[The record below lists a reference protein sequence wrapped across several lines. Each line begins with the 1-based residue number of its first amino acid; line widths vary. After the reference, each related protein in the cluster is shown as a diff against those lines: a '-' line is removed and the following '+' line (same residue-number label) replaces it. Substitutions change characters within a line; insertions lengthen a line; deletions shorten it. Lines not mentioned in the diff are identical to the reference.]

1 MKQGQRQSCL
11 LVFELPMRDGNLV
24 YETGQTNQTFVF
36 ELPMRD
42 GNNQT
47 QPDDSTK
54 QEGF

>member
-1 MKQGQRQSCL
+1 MYDGK
-11 LVFELPMRDGNLV
+11 VFELPMRDGNLMT
-24 YETGQTNQTFVF
+24 YGYSEFTSRVF